1 MLSRGSNV
9 KEHKFSLNHETI
21 YEQSTITSLGV
32 RSGVFYRSSL
42 EYLPHVLGRE
52 HSI

>member
-1 MLSRGSNV
+1 M
-9 KEHKFSLNHETI
+9 KDKFSLNHEMFH
-21 YEQSTITSLGV
+21 EQSTITSLGV
-32 RSGVFYRSSL
+32 FARVYFIAL